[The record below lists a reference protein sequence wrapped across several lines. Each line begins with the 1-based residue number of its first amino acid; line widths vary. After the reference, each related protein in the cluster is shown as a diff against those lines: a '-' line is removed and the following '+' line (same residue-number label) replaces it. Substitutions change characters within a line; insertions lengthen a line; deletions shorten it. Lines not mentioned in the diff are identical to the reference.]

1 MNKSFSSRIGNIEI
15 IINETLELQP
25 GEKMVRVLSKDGCV
39 IKHDGDSSSILV
51 SSADYEVMC
60 EAQYELVADYLRWHI
75 RESADEWNNRN
86 RIS

>member
-1 MNKSFSSRIGNIEI
+1 
-15 IINETLELQP
+15 
-25 GEKMVRVLSKDGCV
+25 
-39 IKHDGDSSSILV
+39 V